1 MDEAVRMQ
9 DLKIF
14 ADRNLRGFELA
25 RKFGDQHT
33 SLVGEQIENGA
44 TAFFVEH
51 WNS

>member
-1 MDEAVRMQ
+1 
-9 DLKIF
+9 
-14 ADRNLRGFELA
+14 LA
-25 RKFGDQHT
+25 REFGDQHA